1 MKSCRKASTGAVALA
16 LVVSFFASVTLAA
29 SPEGRWRLVEQR
41 YEAGAANTMADG
53 PALRLE
59 FTREGGR
66 LAARMWAGDDA
77 SAAVP
82 WPAFSA
88 SEGKRA
94 ALVLERG
101 EDALAGEVTVRYR
114 IPPATGDDLVLDVTE
129 RYKVSSDG
137 ATLEGTVEV
146 RFLGGD
152 KNRGGYTLHRRFE
165 REK

>member
-1 MKSCRKASTGAVALA
+1 MKSRRIASTGAFA
-16 LVVSFFASVTLAA
+16 LVLVVVSLASVTRAA

-41 YEAGAANTMADG
+41 YESGAANTMADG
-53 PALRLE
+53 PVLRLE

-66 LAARMWAGDDA
+66 LAARMWAGDDSA
-77 SAAVP
+77 AAVP

-101 EDALAGEVTVRYR
+101 EDALAGEVAVRYR

-137 ATLEGTVEV
+137 ETLEGTVEV